1 MWDSIVRREGDEV
14 KVELLLNWASQW
26 LDVNSYLSM
35 EGRIVLK
42 IKDAPVLA
50 VRMPEWSDPRVW
62 RSMWMAGA

>member
-1 MWDSIVRREGDEV
+1 M